1 MSCLSDLL
9 KGPKDE
15 HNAHW
20 WSCVGWRKQSH
31 VIRWQYWI
39 LQSFMMVCLI
49 FHTTIIINRKN
60 WRINVKLHFENLS
73 IFFSE
78 CTHMLE
84 PPSSSLASVRFCSL
98 FNDPPPSP
106 PWQFLLIVDGC
117 FFYLDRLFYTTP
129 TFAFF
134 FLQSEAGSSNKRDK
148 TKSCRHQS
156 HEGIFVTEID
166 KYIASFFFDD
176 KGLKLSLLN

>member
-1 MSCLSDLL
+1 MHGKSVHFIESPSKNQKFSKANMKSTICHVFQR

-31 VIRWQYWI
+31 VIHWQYWI

-60 WRINVKLHFENLS
+60 WGINVKLHFENLS

-106 PWQFLLIVDGC
+106 PPPSTNVPFECPRLAISFNCW
-117 FFYLDRLFYTTP
+117 RLFFLSRLP
-129 TFAFF
+129 FLHNSNLCLFF
-134 FLQSEAGSSNKRDK
+134 SPIWSRFK
-148 TKSCRHQS
+148 
-156 HEGIFVTEID
+156 
-166 KYIASFFFDD
+166 
-176 KGLKLSLLN
+176 